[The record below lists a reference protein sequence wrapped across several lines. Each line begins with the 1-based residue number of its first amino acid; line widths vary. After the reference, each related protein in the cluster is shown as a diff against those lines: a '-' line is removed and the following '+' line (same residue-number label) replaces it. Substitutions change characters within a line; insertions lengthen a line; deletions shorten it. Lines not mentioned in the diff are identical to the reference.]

1 MGSLWLES
9 FSLNLAE
16 ATSQEH
22 IILLLRQKEI
32 LNINHILVNKMRQQ
46 EVK

>member
-16 ATSQEH
+16 ATTQDH
-22 IILLLRQKEI
+22 IILLLRQKE
-32 LNINHILVNKMRQQ
+32 LVNINQILVNKMKQQ